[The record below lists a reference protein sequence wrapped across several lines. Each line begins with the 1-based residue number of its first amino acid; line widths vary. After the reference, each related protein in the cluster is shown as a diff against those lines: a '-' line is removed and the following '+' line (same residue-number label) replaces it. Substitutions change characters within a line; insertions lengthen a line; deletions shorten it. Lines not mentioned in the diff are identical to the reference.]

1 MSHLTILLPEWQIID
16 NILSVEIQKV
26 DYSMFKRPL
35 NFYLFKIKVVWI
47 YLIIWKE
54 LINANLVKQLKT
66 EM

>member
-35 NFYLFKIKVVWI
+35 NFYLFKIKVV
-47 YLIIWKE
+47 
-54 LINANLVKQLKT
+54 
-66 EM
+66 